1 MEINEELK
9 TEIYKTGLQMKND
22 EKQTNIDK
30 IKFANA
36 MKNGMGDMMKKELKD
51 PPKYN
56 KKMAMKL
63 KIKRFWG
70 KLKEDLKMF
79 FFNKKV
85 NDEFNVY

>member
-9 TEIYKTGLQMKND
+9 TEIYKTGLQMKID
-22 EKQTNIDK
+22 EKQTHIDNV
-30 IKFANA
+30 KFANA

-56 KKMAMKL
+56 NKMAMKL